1 MTAEKSPI
9 EAERTDALLAEFFAG
24 LDAIERAF
32 ILHTFAM
39 MKKAKTKAVANRRW
53 LEFERWHS
61 DRHGIP
67 HRRPKRVR
75 KSVSKTQA
83 EICS

>member
-1 MTAEKSPI
+1 MTAEKTPI
-9 EAERTDALLAEFFAG
+9 EADKTDALLTEFFAG

-39 MKKAKTKAVANRRW
+39 MKKAKTKAVSNRRW

-67 HRRPKRVR
+67 HRVPKRVR
-75 KSVSKTQA
+75 KPVGTKLA
-83 EICS
+83 EV

>member
-1 MTAEKSPI
+1 MIAEKSVSE
-9 EAERTDALLAEFFAG
+9 EAETDALLLDFIAG

-39 MKKAKTKAVANRRW
+39 MKKAKTKAVSNRRW
-53 LEFERWHS
+53 LDFERWYS

-67 HRRPKRVR
+67 QRHPKRVR
-75 KSVSKTQA
+75 KPVGTKLA
-83 EICS
+83 EV